1 VSSAGRERRRR
12 PVPAARRVVA
22 GVVAFAIAFAIAA
35 ASASALELPGELRT
49 QLESPYRDA
58 RLAGEAELADLAVQT
73 PGLLGEC
80 LAAKEGCVRHAAA
93 RVLAKRP
100 DPALAPALRDAFL
113 KEADAAVRDALGE
126 ALAAQ
131 PDELAPLKERV
142 DAAQSPALSAAFD
155 RAVDGALG
163 GRLAGK
169 IREGLVPGFY
179 KGQFADLWRVDPGA
193 ADRLL
198 KLAYDDALHH
208 VLRVM
213 AVMSLHETRRATLE
227 KELAPLIK
235 DEEAELRAAYDAF
248 FERFFGSQKVEY
260 FRDFELSRY
269 ARFSLAK
276 AGQRD
281 AIVRLIRTIDEV
293 LAQPRQQDEIKL
305 DPDPN
310 TEAYWRT
317 EWLRMLL
324 FDSGYYFQQ
333 FDDYASASARYTRIV
348 LEFPKSRACENA
360 YYNRACIFAIQGRKA
375 EAIDDLR
382 SAIRHGFTNVEWLLE
397 DGDLKSIRGTPE
409 FDALVEEA
417 RTGVSDETGRNWKT
431 HLQPFLP
438 PGTASFFSLDAARQA
453 EVWQA
458 AQSKL
463 TPAERRRMVEDAPL
477 ADRERIRTL
486 VGETGEK

>member
-1 VSSAGRERRRR
+1 VSSAGREPDRRRES
-12 PVPAARRVVA
+12 VVS
-22 GVVAFAIAFAIAA
+22 VAA
-35 ASASALELPGELRT
+35 AAVLIALTLSLSATTASATEVPGELQR
-49 QLESPYRDA
+49 QLASPYRDA

-73 PGLLGEC
+73 PGLLAEC
-80 LAAKEGCVRHAAA
+80 LKAKEPCVRRAAA

-100 DPALAPALRDAFL
+100 DPALAPSLRDAFL
-113 KEADAAVRDALGE
+113 KESDAAVRDAFGE

-131 PDELAPLKERV
+131 PDELAPLKDLV
-142 DAAQSPALSAAFD
+142 DAAQSPALTAAFD
-155 RAVDGALG
+155 RAVDGAVA

-179 KGQFADLWRVDPGA
+179 KGQFSDLWRVDPRA
-193 ADRLL
+193 PDRLL
-198 KLAYDDALHH
+198 RLAFDDALHH

-213 AVMSLHETRRATLE
+213 AVMSLHETKRATLE
-227 KELAPLIK
+227 KELVPLIK
-235 DEEAELRAAYDAF
+235 DERDELQASQEGF
-248 FERFFGSQKVEY
+248 FRQFAGWREIDY
-260 FRDFELSRY
+260 FREFDLSRY

-276 AGQRD
+276 AGMKA

-293 LAQPRQQDEIKL
+293 LAQPRQQVDIRQ

-333 FDDYASASARYTRIV
+333 FDDYASAAARYTRIV

-360 YYNRACIFAIQGRKA
+360 YYNRACIFAIQGKKA

-397 DGDLKSIRGTPE
+397 DGDLKSIRDTPD
-409 FDALVEEA
+409 FKLLVEEA

-438 PGTASFFSLDAARQA
+438 PGTASFFELDAGKQA

-463 TPAERRRMVEDAPL
+463 TAAERRRMVEDAPL
-477 ADRERIRTL
+477 ADRDRIRAL
-486 VGETGEK
+486 VGEAKEK